1 MTTENAQNQ
10 EAPKPTKRQEAQL
23 TADYRQGQ
31 FNRLGKQAGPYKSKI
46 KFIGVNDTNTDILLE
61 TLYMVIT
68 VDELEAIQAILTKK
82 VYKVDELPEDI
93 QQKILE
99 NYADINVNF
108 DWWDSMYEDAK
119 NVLLRIDGFD
129 LARNRHCTG
138 NFIEY
143 AEDTA
148 KKIIAEH
155 GESCETWGTATNYLT
170 ERAELVKK
178 YSDGVSV
185 YDYDNDQE
193 KIDADYDNDQE
204 KIDAE
209 FLRSILEDY
218 SIMLQKEYE
227 YKTSEEAII
236 ETLKANDYDFTVDG
250 KID

>member
-1 MTTENAQNQ
+1 MTTENTQNL
-10 EAPKPTKRQEAQL
+10 EAPKPTKRQEARL

-31 FNRLGKQAGPYKSKI
+31 FSRLGKQRAGPYKPKI
-46 KFIGVNDTNTDILLE
+46 KLIGVNDTNTDILLE
-61 TLYMVIT
+61 TNYMDIT
-68 VDELEAIQAILTKK
+68 FDELEAIQAILTKK
-82 VYKVDELPEDI
+82 VYGFDELPEDI

-99 NYADINVNF
+99 IHAAINVDF
-108 DWWDSMYEDAK
+108 EWWDHMYEDAK
-119 NVLLRIDGFD
+119 NVLLQIDGFD
-129 LARNRHCTG
+129 LDRNRHCTG

-155 GESCETWGTATNYLT
+155 GESCETWGTATNYLA

-185 YDYDNDQE
+185 DIVSEDNEYDYDNDQE
-193 KIDADYDNDQE
+193 E
-204 KIDAE
+204 IDAE

-227 YKTSEEAII
+227 YMTSEKGII
-236 ETLKANDYDFTVDG
+236 ETIKANDYNFTEDG